1 MFLIFLAAS
10 LAIDVGLIF
19 YISTL
24 MYVGHPGFMLQTDIK
39 KQKKKKLISELNLFK
54 QNISH

>member
-39 KQKKKKLISELNLFK
+39 KQKKNLISELNLFK

>member
-19 YISTL
+19 YISTI

-39 KQKKKKLISELNLFK
+39 KQKKKFNF
-54 QNISH
+54 

>member
-24 MYVGHPGFMLQTDIK
+24 MYVVHPGFMLQTDIK
-39 KQKKKKLISELNLFK
+39 KQKKNLISELNLFK

>member
-24 MYVGHPGFMLQTDIK
+24 MYVGHPGFMLQTVIK
-39 KQKKKKLISELNLFK
+39 KQKKNLISELNLFK

>member
-39 KQKKKKLISELNLFK
+39 KQKKKLISELNLFK

>member
-39 KQKKKKLISELNLFK
+39 NKKKYSISELNLFK

>member
-1 MFLIFLAAS
+1 MVLIFLAAT

-19 YISTL
+19 YISTI

-39 KQKKKKLISELNLFK
+39 NKKKSISKLNLFK